1 MTPHPEDPRRGKL
14 LRAYS
19 QAGPYITMGTQFAAS
34 ILLGLLG
41 GWWADGKLSTFPL
54 FLMLG
59 TFLGAG
65 AGFYNLYRAVMAGD
79 KARKEAAKEE
89 ERCGK
94 A

>member
-1 MTPHPEDPRRGKL
+1 MTPRPEDPSKGKL
-14 LRAYS
+14 TRAYS

-41 GWWADGKLSTFPL
+41 GWWADGKLSTFPV

-65 AGFYNLYRAVMAGD
+65 AGFYNLYKVLMAEE
-79 KARKEAAKEE
+79 KARKEERE
-89 ERCGK
+89 ERESCGK

>member
-1 MTPHPEDPRRGKL
+1 MTSPPEDQRRGKL
-14 LRAYS
+14 VRAYS

-65 AGFYNLYRAVMAGD
+65 AGFYNLYRVLMAD
-79 KARKEAAKEE
+79 EEARKEAGTEE

>member
-1 MTPHPEDPRRGKL
+1 MTSPPEDKRRGKL

-41 GWWADGKLSTFPL
+41 GWWVDGKLSTFPL

-65 AGFYNLYRAVMAGD
+65 AGFYNLYRVLMAD
-79 KARKEAAKEE
+79 EEARKEAGKEE